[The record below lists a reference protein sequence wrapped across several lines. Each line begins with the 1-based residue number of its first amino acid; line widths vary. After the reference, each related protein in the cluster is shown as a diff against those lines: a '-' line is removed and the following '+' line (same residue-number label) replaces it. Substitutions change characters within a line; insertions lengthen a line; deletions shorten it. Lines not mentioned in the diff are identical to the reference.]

1 MTAADPI
8 AGPDRRR
15 HVIQGEYAVSS
26 DPRELLTTVLGSCV
40 AACLHDPER
49 GVGGMNHFLLPGPG
63 VGDARA
69 SERMGVHLME
79 LLLNG
84 LMRQGAQRDH
94 LEAKLFGGARM
105 MQGLSDIGAKNAE
118 FARNFL
124 KYEGIRL
131 IGGDTGGERGRRLQF
146 WPVTG
151 RARQSYIAAGV
162 ESANRASA
170 NRTPAPALERA
181 IAGDVD
187 LF

>member
-1 MTAADPI
+1 MSDAVHEYKRVNLVQGEFKVSADPDI
-8 AGPDRRR
+8 
-15 HVIQGEYAVSS
+15 VF
-26 DPRELLTTVLGSCV
+26 TTILGSCV
-40 AACLHDPER
+40 GACIRDSAR